1 MNAQIPLETTGVAS
15 PWRSWLIGGIALATL
30 LGGFWYF
37 NQDTAKRP
45 ARSAAVPVRVARV
58 TRHDMPVVERT
69 LGTVIAN
76 TTVQVAARVQGVID
90 STAFKEG
97 QLVKAGDLLFVIDPR
112 PYQAVYDNAVATLAT
127 SKAKAERYQKLAQQN
142 AISSQDL
149 DDAQAA
155 YLVAKSNAEAAR
167 LNLEFTR
174 IRSPVDGKTGPI
186 LVQTGNMVSATSMTP
201 LVTIDQIHPV
211 KISFSL
217 PQSDLPLIQ
226 ARQHGKGLTAAVNPQ
241 GGGGKPLSAPVD
253 FISNAVNNVS
263 GTIELRSTFK
273 NEDDALVPGQLF
285 NVTVELDNIPNAL
298 VVPREAVNVGPDGEY
313 VFAVKGT
320 KVVEKPVTVLF
331 DNDTDMA
338 VQGKL
343 TPGEAVVVDGQMR
356 LVPGATVA
364 VEGAR
369 RTGAGGKRRGGKSG

>member
-1 MNAQIPLETTGVAS
+1 MNMQMPPPQIGAASRWRVWLVGGVVLAA
-15 PWRSWLIGGIALATL
+15 LVGGY
-30 LGGFWYF
+30 WYF
-37 NQDTAKRP
+37 SQD
-45 ARSAAVPVRVARV
+45 SAPVRRRSPVIPVKVGQVER
-58 TRHDMPVVERT
+58 RDMAVVEHT
-69 LGTVIAN
+69 LGTVVPF

-226 ARQHGKGLTAAVNPQ
+226 ARQRGDGLA
-241 GGGGKPLSAPVD
+241 
-253 FISNAVNNVS
+253 
-263 GTIELRSTFK
+263 
-273 NEDDALVPGQLF
+273 
-285 NVTVELDNIPNAL
+285 
-298 VVPREAVNVGPDGEY
+298 
-313 VFAVKGT
+313 
-320 KVVEKPVTVLF
+320 
-331 DNDTDMA
+331 
-338 VQGKL
+338 
-343 TPGEAVVVDGQMR
+343 
-356 LVPGATVA
+356 ATV
-364 VEGAR
+364 VSQG
-369 RTGAGGKRRGGKSG
+369 

>member
-1 MNAQIPLETTGVAS
+1 MNAQIPLEKTGVAS
-15 PWRSWLIGGIALATL
+15 PWRTWLIGGAALAAL

-45 ARSAAVPVRVARV
+45 VRSPAIPVRVAKV

-69 LGTVIAN
+69 LGTVVAN

-127 SKAKAERYQKLAQQN
+127 AKAKAERYQKLAQQN
-142 AISSQDL
+142 AIASQDL

-211 KISFSL
+211 KISFNL
-217 PQSDLPLIQ
+217 PQTDLPRIQ
-226 ARQHGKGLTAAVNPQ
+226 ERQQGKGLTAAIALQ
-241 GGGGKPLSAPVD
+241 GVGGKQLSAPVN

-273 NEDDALVPGQLF
+273 NEDNALVPGQLV
-285 NVTVELDNIPNAL
+285 NVTVELDNIPEAL

-313 VFAVKGT
+313 VFAIKGT

-343 TPGEAVVVDGQMR
+343 SSGEEVVVDGQMR
-356 LVPGATVA
+356 LVPGAAVA
-364 VEGAR
+364 VEGAH
-369 RTGAGGKRRGGKSG
+369 RTGAGGRRRGSNPG